1 MDGLPDV
8 RFAGGGVDGDHAF
21 VLRRRPPAVAQ
32 QQTVEVPIVI
42 GGDGHLVGLF
52 AILRA
57 VRQQGDPDGGLFV
70 THLHHRIGGYRGHG
84 IRDALDIPHALHI
97 VIGEPE
103 RGYQPDVPQMR
114 AVVIPVGGRTHV
126 GAAHLQSREET
137 AAERHDA
144 DDGQE
149 PSERT
154 TDGTP
159 DDLGERAVHQASE
172 PSGL

>member
-8 RFAGGGVDGDHAF
+8 RLAGGSVGGDHAF
-21 VLRRRPPAVAQ
+21 VLRRRPSAVAQ
-32 QQTVEVPIVI
+32 QQTVEIFIVI

-70 THLHHRIGGYRGHG
+70 AHLHHRIGGYRGHG

-103 RGYQPDVPQMR
+103 RGDQPDVPQVR

-144 DDGQE
+144 DDGQK

-154 TDGTP
+154 ADGTP